1 MIYGASLQIR
11 KQEIEKMIREKRE
24 LLMEAGAELSVFK
37 PHADMGLELYER
49 EKNQEIMEL
58 LEIEL
63 SRVNEALQKAADGKY
78 GVCDS
83 CGGAIEEERLQRQI
97 NASLCHK
104 CQEAQNNILH

>member
-1 MIYGASLQIR
+1 MFYGASLQMR

-24 LLMEAGAELSVFK
+24 LLMEAGAELSVFQ
-37 PHADMGLELYER
+37 PHADMAWELYDR
-49 EKNQEIMEL
+49 EKNQEIIEL

-63 SRVNEALQKAADGKY
+63 SRVNEALQKVADGKY
-78 GVCDS
+78 GLCDA

-104 CQEAQNNILH
+104 CQEDQNNILH